1 MKARGGQVGGWGV
14 RGGVGFGITRWG
26 CRRMTLINTRFAAIM
41 VTAVGL
47 MERGER
53 RETKK
58 REEGRRKE
66 KWNSEVTEETTC
78 LPAYFFFFFFFVG
91 CGSLPFLEHLISVF
105 CP

>member
-1 MKARGGQVGGWGV
+1 
-14 RGGVGFGITRWG
+14 
-26 CRRMTLINTRFAAIM
+26 MTLINTRFAAIM

-66 KWNSEVTEETTC
+66 K
-78 LPAYFFFFFFFVG
+78 
-91 CGSLPFLEHLISVF
+91 
-105 CP
+105 